1 MKHTDWIK
9 LSVRLAYE
17 NLLNKNGGPFGAIIV
32 KDGKIIGAGV
42 NSVTTLNDPTAHAE
56 VQAIRDA
63 CLNIKTFT
71 LKDSVLYT
79 SCEPCPMCLSA
90 AYWSRISKI
99 YYFFTK
105 KEAAAIGFDDAHIY
119 NELSLPYEDR
129 SIPSEQIFIP
139 VNDKENP
146 FIVWINDEN
155 RTNY

>member
-1 MKHTDWIK
+1 
-9 LSVRLAYE
+9 
-17 NLLNKNGGPFGAIIV
+17 GPFGAIIV

-42 NSVTTLNDPTAHAE
+42 NSVTSLNDPTAHAE

-63 CLNIKTFT
+63 CLNIGTFT

-105 KEAAAIGFDDAHIY
+105 KEAAEI
-119 NELSLPYEDR
+119 
-129 SIPSEQIFIP
+129 
-139 VNDKENP
+139 
-146 FIVWINDEN
+146 
-155 RTNY
+155 